1 MIELVKAITAI
12 LTPLSISAVYCIG
25 LVSCGLC
32 CMSGV
37 GLSRQHW
44 PDVPLSIFLGV
55 AFSLGSGLAA
65 TLWLILSLVGL
76 FKASLVLGLLAT
88 AIVFS
93 TVLNRVVWREVAEG
107 LRNILLG
114 LRDESWS
121 WRLLF
126 VAMLGLIVV
135 HGVSALHPALGDSV
149 AFYLPW
155 SRVIADAGRVIRLP
169 GYEVFSDI
177 WTIAEIQIAAIMMV
191 SNDFA
196 AKSLPFWHAVFAA
209 VLLWGVARSASL
221 GLRGCILIVAMLF
234 TSSAITL
241 ITWDGKTDLVALP
254 IGLAALIM
262 AALKTSEFNKRQS
275 LVIGLLTG
283 AAVAAKL
290 SYIPILGVGIVFLSC
305 WRVWERFRCGNRNWK
320 EGCKAELA
328 SLLIVGAAAALIIA
342 PQMLRNW
349 ALTGEPFAPIYYFGD
364 LGFGLDRDWLLD
376 QDWFSASTS
385 KRILLTYPLALTFGS
400 YWAQYGTISVLVLA
414 FLPLCL
420 VFNKR
425 QPRMFLLFTLA
436 AVSGI
441 AIWALLRTSV
451 FAPRY
456 ILCSL
461 ALFFIF
467 VAAAAARVSYFG
479 SRLLKA
485 SVVAMTSYAI
495 WVSLYSFA
503 PILSPSV
510 SYARGGDIE
519 SYTDDDT
526 FVLAQMLNATVPAGT
541 RLTLVSYYRYPL
553 RADLLECAI
562 GVTPIRPGNLKDY
575 FIDGSRYVVFDQVS
589 RKSEM
594 DRILGDVPP
603 WLAMKQIYNGYQL
616 AVFEMVAL
624 DGAPKAGFE
633 CKKNGSVWHRAAID

>member
-1 MIELVKAITAI
+1 MIEYVKAIIAI
-12 LTPLSISAVYCIG
+12 FMPLLISAVYCIG

-37 GLSRQHW
+37 GLSRHRW
-44 PDVPLSIFLGV
+44 RDVPLGIFLGV

-65 TLWLILSLVGL
+65 TLWLILSFFGL
-76 FKASLVLGLLAT
+76 FKASLVLGLLAV
-88 AIVFS
+88 AIVYS
-93 TVLNRVVWREVAEG
+93 TVFHRVVWREVAG
-107 LRNILLG
+107 APWNILRG

-126 VAMLGLIVV
+126 VGVLGLIVV

-155 SRVIADAGRVIRLP
+155 SRVIADAGRVICLP
-169 GYEVFSDI
+169 GYEAFSDI

-209 VLLWGVARSASL
+209 VLLWGAARSASL

-234 TSSAITL
+234 TSSAVTL

-254 IGLAALIM
+254 IGLAASIM
-262 AALKTSEFNKRQS
+262 AALKTSEFNMRQS
-275 LVIGLLTG
+275 SVIGLLTG

-305 WRVWERFRCGNRNWK
+305 WRVWESFRCGNQDWK
-320 EGCKAELA
+320 ESCKGEIA

-342 PQMLRNW
+342 PQMFRNW
-349 ALTGEPFAPIYYFGD
+349 ALTGEPFAPIYYFKN
-364 LGFGLDRDWLLD
+364 LGFGLE
-376 QDWFSASTS
+376 QDWFSASTT
-385 KRILLTYPLALTFGS
+385 KRILLTYPLALTFGI
-400 YWAQYGTISVLVLA
+400 YWGQHGTISLLVLA
-414 FLPLCL
+414 FLPLCFI
-420 VFNKR
+420 FNKR
-425 QPRMFLLFTLA
+425 QPRIFIMLTLA
-436 AVSGI
+436 AASGI
-441 AIWALLRTSV
+441 AIWMLLKTST

-467 VAAAAARVSYFG
+467 VAGAAAGASYFG
-479 SRLLKA
+479 SRLVKA
-485 SVVAMTSYAI
+485 SVVAMTAYAI
-495 WVSLYSFA
+495 WGSLSSFA
-503 PILSPSV
+503 PVLSSSV
-510 SYARGGDIE
+510 SYARSGDIE
-519 SYTDDDT
+519 SYTDDDA
-526 FVLAQMLNATVPAGT
+526 FVVARMLNATAPAGT
-541 RLTLVSYYRYPL
+541 RLTLLSYYRYPL

-562 GVTPIRPGNLKDY
+562 GVEDINPVVPGNLKND
-575 FIDGSRYVVFDQVS
+575 FLNGSRYVVFDQS
-589 RKSEM
+589 FRKSEM
-594 DRILGDVPP
+594 EQTLGDVPP
-603 WLAMKQIYNGYQL
+603 WLAMKQIYNGHQL

-624 DGAPKAGFE
+624 DGAPKAGFQ
-633 CKKNGSVWHRAAID
+633 CKKNGSIWHRVAID